1 MNDYAKFKGKIT
13 FRNTIEPETVVDA
26 LERFCYEA
34 EIEDQLNRHC
44 FVLFLGGSYCYE
56 ADRDAFER
64 IIDEWAPHIR
74 SGFIHFK
81 CDGEVYRYFFNTTQ
95 QRWIDQKGRPHYV
108 GNRMIVDEW
117 TDEEDEQA
125 EETASGI

>member
-34 EIEDQLNRHC
+34 EIEDQPNKHC

-95 QRWIDQKGRPHYV
+95 QRWIDQKERPHYV

-117 TDEEDEQA
+117 TDEE
-125 EETASGI
+125 EE

>member
-13 FRNTIEPETVVDA
+13 FRNTIEPEAVVDA

-34 EIEDQLNRHC
+34 EIEDQANKQG
-44 FVLFLGGSYCYE
+44 FVLFLGDSYCHE

-64 IIDEWAPHIR
+64 IIDEWSPHIR

-81 CDGEVYRYFFNTTQ
+81 CDGEVYRYFFNSTQ
-95 QRWIDQKGRPHYV
+95 QRRIDQKGRPRYV

-117 TDEEDEQA
+117 TDEE
-125 EETASGI
+125 EE